1 MTPSKPNLTFR
12 NSDPMSDPSPRAYAP
27 RPGVL
32 HENTWQAMRDATW
45 PVALLPFGATEPHN
59 THLPY
64 GTDTMLGG
72 EVAARVAAACI
83 ANGTNVVALPAIPF
97 GVNTT
102 QLDLPLTINVMP
114 STQLAILRDVV
125 KSLEPHGVRGL
136 VLLNAHGGNELRA
149 LVRELQPSTRI
160 MLAIVNW
167 WQAADHSVFAEP
179 GDHAGELETAAV
191 MHVAPHLV
199 VPDRR
204 TWGDG
209 STNPSTLEG
218 VRTGVAWMPRRWTQA
233 TNDTGVGDPRAATA
247 ERGATFMTQAVER
260 IAAFCC
266 ELAVADPA
274 RLWQNARR

>member
-1 MTPSKPNLTFR
+1 
-12 NSDPMSDPSPRAYAP
+12 MSESR

-32 HENTWQAMRDATW
+32 HECSFPQIRDKSW
-45 PVALLPFGATEPHN
+45 RVALLPFGATEPHN

-64 GTDTMLGG
+64 GTDTILGS

-83 ANGTNVVALPAIPF
+83 ARGTNVAALPAVPF

-114 STQLAILRDVV
+114 STQLAILRDVIG
-125 KSLEPHGVRGL
+125 SLEPHGVRAL

-149 LVRELQPSTRI
+149 LVRELQPSTPI

-167 WQAADHSVFAEP
+167 WQAADHRVFTEP

-191 MHVAPHLV
+191 MHVAPQLV
-199 VPDRR
+199 VPDRD

-247 ERGATFMTQAVER
+247 ERGATFMAQAVER

-274 RLWQNARR
+274 RLWENPRR

>member
-1 MTPSKPNLTFR
+1 
-12 NSDPMSDPSPRAYAP
+12 MSESR

-32 HENTWQAMRDATW
+32 HECSFPQIRDKSW
-45 PVALLPFGATEPHN
+45 RVALLPFGATEPHN

-64 GTDTMLGG
+64 GTDTILGS

-83 ANGTNVVALPAIPF
+83 ARGTKVVALPAVPF

-114 STQLAILRDVV
+114 STQLAIVRDVIG
-125 KSLEPHGVRGL
+125 SLEPHGVRAL

-149 LVRELQPSTRI
+149 LVRELQPSTPI

-167 WQAADHSVFAEP
+167 WQAADHAQFTEP
-179 GDHAGELETAAV
+179 GDHAGELETAA
-191 MHVAPHLV
+191 MLHVAPHLV
-199 VPDRR
+199 EADRT

-209 STNPSTLEG
+209 RSYPSTLEG

-233 TNDTGVGDPRAATA
+233 THDTGVGNPRAASA
-247 ERGATFMTQAVER
+247 ASGAMFVARAVER

-266 ELAVADPA
+266 ELAIADPQ
-274 RLWQNARR
+274 RLWAPRD

>member
-1 MTPSKPNLTFR
+1 MNDVERPV
-12 NSDPMSDPSPRAYAP
+12 YAP

-32 HENTWQAMRDATW
+32 QENSWPVMRDASW

-64 GTDTMLGG
+64 GTDTLLGS
-72 EVAARVAAACI
+72 EVAARVAAACL
-83 ANGTNVVALPAIPF
+83 AKGTNVVALPAIPY

-149 LVRELQPSTRI
+149 LVRELQPATSI

-167 WQAADHSVFAEP
+167 WQAADHSVFTEP

-191 MHVAPHLV
+191 MHVAPQLV
-199 VPDRR
+199 VPDR
-204 TWGDG
+204 TAWGDG
-209 STNPSTLEG
+209 RTNPSTLEG

-233 TNDTGVGDPRAATA
+233 TVDTGVGDPRAATP
-247 ERGATFMTQAVER
+247 EKGEQFMTHAVAR

-266 ELAVADPA
+266 ELAVADPE
-274 RLWQNARR
+274 RLWAPSP

>member
-1 MTPSKPNLTFR
+1 
-12 NSDPMSDPSPRAYAP
+12 MSEFH

-32 HENTWQAMRDATW
+32 HEATFPHMSGKSW

-64 GTDTMLGG
+64 GTDTLLGS
-72 EVAARVAAACI
+72 EVAARVAAACM
-83 ANGTNVVALPAIPF
+83 AQGTNVVALPAIPF

-149 LVRELQPSTRI
+149 LVRELQPSTSI

-167 WQAADHSVFAEP
+167 WQAADAGVFTEP

-199 VPDRR
+199 AADRA

-209 STNPSTLEG
+209 RTNPSTLEG

-233 TNDTGVGDPRAATA
+233 THDTGVGDPRAARA
-247 ERGATFMTQAVER
+247 ESGAAFMAQAVER
-260 IAAFCC
+260 IATFCC

-274 RLWQNARR
+274 RLWAPR

>member
-1 MTPSKPNLTFR
+1 MNYDSRYT
-12 NSDPMSDPSPRAYAP
+12 A

-32 HENTWQAMRDATW
+32 EETTWPAVRGATW

-64 GTDTMLGG
+64 GTDTLLGS

-83 ANGTNVVALPAIPF
+83 ARGTNVVALPAIPF

-114 STQLAILRDVV
+114 STQLAILRDVL
-125 KSLEPHGVRGL
+125 KSLEPHAVRGL

-149 LVRELQPSTRI
+149 LVRELQPGTPI

-167 WQAADHSVFAEP
+167 WQAADASAFAEP
-179 GDHAGELETAAV
+179 GDHAGELETAAM

-199 VPDRR
+199 MPERA
-204 TWGDG
+204 TWGEG

-233 TNDTGVGDPRAATA
+233 THDTGVGDPRAADA
-247 ERGATFMTQAVER
+247 ERGAAFMAQAVER
-260 IAAFCC
+260 IATFCC
-266 ELAVADPA
+266 ELAVANPQQ
-274 RLWQNARR
+274 LWAPPEPQ

>member
-1 MTPSKPNLTFR
+1 MH
-12 NSDPMSDPSPRAYAP
+12 

-32 HENTWQAMRDATW
+32 SEASWPHIASRQW

-64 GTDTMLGG
+64 GTDTLLGS
-72 EVAARVAAACI
+72 EVAARVAAGCI
-83 ANGTNVVALPAIPF
+83 GRGTNVIALPAIPF

-125 KSLEPHGVRGL
+125 KSLEPHGVRAL
-136 VLLNAHGGNELRA
+136 VLINAHGGNELRA
-149 LVRELQPSTRI
+149 LVRELQPSTSL

-167 WQAADHSVFAEP
+167 WQAADHATFDAP

-191 MHVAPHLV
+191 LHVAPQLV
-199 VPDRR
+199 ESDC
-204 TWGDG
+204 TKWGEG
-209 STNPSTLEG
+209 RSHPSTLEG

-233 TNDTGVGDPRAATA
+233 TVDTGVGDPRAATP
-247 ERGATFMTQAVER
+247 EKGEQFMAHAVAR

-266 ELAVADPA
+266 ELAVADPE
-274 RLWQNARR
+274 RLWAPSP

>member
-1 MTPSKPNLTFR
+1 MS
-12 NSDPMSDPSPRAYAP
+12 SDSR

-32 HENTWQAMRDATW
+32 QDATFPQIRDKRW

-64 GTDTMLGG
+64 GTDTILGS

-83 ANGTNVVALPAIPF
+83 AHGTNVVALPAMPF

-114 STQLAILRDVV
+114 STQLAVLRDVV

-149 LVRELQPSTRI
+149 LVRELQPATPI

-167 WQAADHSVFAEP
+167 WQTADATVFSVP

-191 MHVAPHLV
+191 MHVAPQLV
-199 VPDRR
+199 VADRA

-209 STNPSTLEG
+209 RTNPSTLDG

-233 TNDTGVGDPRAATA
+233 TKDTGVGDPRAATA
-247 ERGATFMTQAVER
+247 ERGAVFMTQAVER

-274 RLWQNARR
+274 RLWENPDR